1 MSSNAGL
8 PFIKFSA
15 VAFASIALVYG
26 LKYYESKEKI
36 NKLNETIVIDK
47 KTYANDLKEIFERY
61 DVQVSKNKNLLKEI
75 NDKKVVYNSFPKE
88 NLPAQKAPK
97 IIYTKLVSEKSYD
110 SLKKVL
116 HNVETENK
124 ELNDQV
130 SSLYEK
136 NKELTKIN
144 SSNEVL
150 ASISKNLTAVN
161 VTANGIKI
169 VSNNI
174 IETKKFSSMEQ
185 IKVCFTLLENRAAIK
200 GSKDIFIQIVNP
212 NNKVVS
218 KNGETLETQNRLLH
232 YSAKTNVFYDN
243 EEMDVCVFVEPNKE
257 DILKGDY
264 EINIYSGITL
274 IGNTVFS
281 LK

>member
-1 MSSNAGL
+1 MSSNVGL
-8 PFIKFSA
+8 SLIKLST
-15 VAFASIALVYG
+15 VAFASVALVYG
-26 LKYYESKEKI
+26 LKFYESKEKI

-47 KTYANDLKEIFERY
+47 KTYANDLKEIFKRY
-61 DVQVSKNKNLLKEI
+61 DEQVSKNQNLLKNKNNTIEQ
-75 NDKKVVYNSFPKE
+75 NSLNEE
-88 NLPAQKAPK
+88 NLSLKGAPK
-97 IIYTKLVSEKSYD
+97 IVYTKVVTEKSFD

-116 HNVETENK
+116 RNVEAENK
-124 ELNDQV
+124 ELNNQV
-130 SSLYEK
+130 ASLFEK
-136 NKELTKIN
+136 NKELAKIN
-144 SSNEVL
+144 SSNEAL
-150 ASISKNLTAVN
+150 ASVSKNLTAVN

-200 GSKDIFIQIVNP
+200 GGKDIFIQIVNP
-212 NNKVVS
+212 KNKVVS

>member
-1 MSSNAGL
+1 MNSNVGTS
-8 PFIKFSA
+8 FVKFSA
-15 VAFASIALVYG
+15 VAFASVAFVYG

-36 NKLNETIVIDK
+36 NKLNETLVIDK

-61 DVQVSKNKNLLKEI
+61 DKQVTHNKNLLKEI
-75 NDKKVVYNSFPKE
+75 DNKEAHNSFIKENFLAKETPIISYTKVV
-88 NLPAQKAPK
+88 
-97 IIYTKLVSEKSYD
+97 SEESYD

-116 HNVETENK
+116 HNVEAENK
-124 ELNDQV
+124 ELNGQV
-130 SSLYEK
+130 SMLFEK

-144 SSNEVL
+144 SSNEALV
-150 ASISKNLTAVN
+150 SISKNLTAVN

-212 NNKVVS
+212 NNQVVS

>member
-1 MSSNAGL
+1 MSSNVGI

-61 DVQVSKNKNLLKEI
+61 DEQVSKNKYLLKEI
-75 NDKKVVYNSFPKE
+75 DTKVEFNSLLKE
-88 NLPAQKAPK
+88 NFSTKKAPK

-110 SLKKVL
+110 SLKRVL

-130 SSLYEK
+130 SSLFEK
-136 NKELTKIN
+136 NKELTRLN
-144 SSNEVL
+144 STNEAI

-200 GSKDIFIQIVNP
+200 GGKDIFIQIVNP